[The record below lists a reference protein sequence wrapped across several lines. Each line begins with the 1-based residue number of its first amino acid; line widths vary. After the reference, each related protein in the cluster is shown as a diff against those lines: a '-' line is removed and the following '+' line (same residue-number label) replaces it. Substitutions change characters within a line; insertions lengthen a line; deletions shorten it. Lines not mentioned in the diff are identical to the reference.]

1 MTLTEAGYRAR
12 IVDGQISR
20 FLSIAGAV
28 CIEGPKYSGKTWTA
42 LNHANSVVYIAD
54 PSGGFRNREMASMD
68 PKLILDGEPPRLI
81 DEWQD
86 VPGIWGAVRFTVDR
100 PGMHGR
106 YILSGSSTPRREGI
120 FHSGAG
126 RIVSVRM
133 RTMSLYESGDSTG
146 SVSLRDLFDG
156 KFEPRQTGDVDLR
169 HLIHL
174 VVRGGWPGYLDQS
187 DSDAQLMC
195 REYLRSLRAE
205 DMKRVDG
212 KDRNPDKV
220 EALIRSLS
228 RNVCTVVSN
237 ATLARDIKAFEDET
251 LSDDT
256 VADYIG
262 ILKRM
267 FFLED
272 QPAFKP
278 GLRSSVNV
286 GKSPKRHL
294 ADPSLAAAALG
305 ATPDKLFDD
314 LNTFGFLFESMC
326 DRDLAVYAQS
336 LGGELKH
343 YRDAKGREIDA
354 VVDLPDGRWG
364 AFEVKLGA
372 NQIDDAA
379 ENLISVSRAF
389 DGSSRGGPS
398 VLCVICGMAS
408 YAYRREDGV
417 YVVPIT
423 ALKD

>member
-1 MTLTEAGYRAR
+1 MTLTPDGYRPRLIDERMGAML
-12 IVDGQISR
+12 GS
-20 FLSIAGAV
+20 FGAV
-28 CIEGPKYSGKTWTA
+28 SIEGARWCGKTWTA
-42 LNHANSVVYIAD
+42 KNHANSEIGIAD
-54 PSGGFRNREMASMD
+54 TEGPIPTKELVKADLRMA
-68 PKLILDGEPPRLI
+68 LRGEEPHLI
-81 DEWQD
+81 DEWQEIPALWDTVRSD
-86 VPGIWGAVRFTVDR
+86 VDKGQKK
-100 PGMHGR
+100 GR
-106 YILSGSSTPRREGI
+106 YILTGSSVPRRNEYV
-120 FHSGAG
+120 HSGTG
-126 RIVSVRM
+126 RIGRMRM
-133 RTMSLYESGDSTG
+133 RTMTLYESGDSDG
-146 SVSLRDLFDG
+146 SISLRDMFDSEMG
-156 KFEPRQTGDVDLR
+156 MRNCGEVTLER
-169 HLIHL
+169 LIGL
-174 VVRGGWPGYLDQS
+174 CVRGGWPGYLDQS

>member
-1 MTLTEAGYRAR
+1 M
-12 IVDGQISR
+12 
-20 FLSIAGAV
+20 
-28 CIEGPKYSGKTWTA
+28 
-42 LNHANSVVYIAD
+42 
-54 PSGGFRNREMASMD
+54 
-68 PKLILDGEPPRLI
+68 
-81 DEWQD
+81 
-86 VPGIWGAVRFTVDR
+86 
-100 PGMHGR
+100 
-106 YILSGSSTPRREGI
+106 
-120 FHSGAG
+120 
-126 RIVSVRM
+126 
-133 RTMSLYESGDSTG
+133 
-146 SVSLRDLFDG
+146 
-156 KFEPRQTGDVDLR
+156 
-169 HLIHL
+169 
-174 VVRGGWPGYLDQS
+174 
-187 DSDAQLMC
+187 
-195 REYLRSLRAE
+195 
-205 DMKRVDG
+205 
-212 KDRNPDKV
+212 
-220 EALIRSLS
+220 
-228 RNVCTVVSN
+228 SN

-251 LSDDT
+251 LSEDT
-256 VADYIG
+256 VTDYIG

-314 LNTFGFLFESMC
+314 LNTFVFLFESMC

-379 ENLISVSRAF
+379 ENLLSVSRAF

-398 VLCVICGMAS
+398 LLCVICGMTS